1 MKGARRARP
10 IRAPW
15 IIPIAEHTASGT
27 NRAGN
32 EPHRE
37 AYAVRTAARASIEP
51 TDRSMP
57 PEMMTKVIPMAM
69 IARKEAETARLE
81 KFCRLAKLSPN
92 TRAPPIT
99 VTTNTEAAA

>member
-1 MKGARRARP
+1 M
-10 IRAPW
+10 
-15 IIPIAEHTASGT
+15 
-27 NRAGN
+27 
-32 EPHRE
+32 
-37 AYAVRTAARASIEP
+37 RTAARASIEP

-69 IARKEAETARLE
+69 IARKEAATAMLE

-99 VTTNTEAAA
+99 VATNTAAAA